1 MAEIHSVYST
11 REIMINTSHLIG
23 LRLDVL
29 GHVNLVAN
37 QELAIGR
44 LAQWVNKNKAE
55 LILVCFITNQKT
67 TRIYTQSTRVIT
79 ASDETLKNMNKT
91 WKVCIYYADEI
102 KGSPYS
108 ITKRT
113 VPELIPVLG
122 SQPAARWLSHKPGS
136 RLPLLSD
143 GPAVSPAVTNFAAWW
158 TKAQWVWAVLPK
170 TVNPTVLR
178 LQFEPGPFCTWVQH
192 ANHLATEPPYKI
204 QQQKTRSKEAMFNG
218 KFQGIN
224 TTTDMNN
231 CA

>member
-1 MAEIHSVYST
+1 MAEIYSDCST
-11 REIMINTSHLIG
+11 REIIINTSHLIG
-23 LRLDVL
+23 LWLDVL

-37 QELAIGR
+37 QELVIGR
-44 LAQWVNKNKAE
+44 LAQWVNKNKAK

-67 TRIYTQSTRVIT
+67 ARIYTQSTRVIT
-79 ASDETLKNMNKT
+79 ASDETLKNLNKT

-143 GPAVSPAVTNFAAWW
+143 RPAVTPAVTNFAAWW
-158 TKAQWVWAVLPK
+158 TKAQWVWAVCLKPSTRQCCDCNLNPGTSAPESSMLTTWLPSHPIK
-170 TVNPTVLR
+170 
-178 LQFEPGPFCTWVQH
+178 
-192 ANHLATEPPYKI
+192 YS
-204 QQQKTRSKEAMFNG
+204 SKKQEAKKQCLMENF
-218 KFQGIN
+218 KE
-224 TTTDMNN
+224 
-231 CA
+231 